1 MVKCVRVRGCRDGL
15 ENASLGLED
24 LTGLEL
30 DLTKEVESY
39 SDQAAENY

>member
-1 MVKCVRVRGCRDGL
+1 MVECVGVTGCRDGL
-15 ENASLGLED
+15 ENARLGLED

-39 SDQAAENY
+39 SDQTAENY